1 MDSSWEST
9 HEGHVD
15 PFDSLLG
22 LEDQYYAEGY
32 KLGIADGSHGGRIE
46 GRIFG
51 LEKGLEKYAAMG
63 VLAGRAA
70 VWIARLPKDADAE
83 NNRSSG
89 KNSGLTVP
97 ESPPGLLTARGDLVR
112 RSLDGGKGQLPE
124 RSRDSWGQPLIP
136 SLPLNVRLDKH
147 IQTLSALTEAA
158 SLSKQNNEES
168 VSDFDDRLKRAD
180 GKVKVIEKTLGEPGM
195 IDVEDRDSRTA
206 SRKMDKW
213 SVKVKGDGTRGK
225 NNIEDFGVPSQMRQT

>member
-1 MDSSWEST
+1 MDSSRGST

-51 LEKGLEKYAAMG
+51 LEKGFEKYAAMG

-70 VWIARLPKDADAE
+70 VWVARLQEDADAE
-83 NNRSSG
+83 NNLSLG
-89 KNSGLTVP
+89 NSGLTVP

-112 RSLDGGKGQLPE
+112 RSLDRGKEQLPE
-124 RSRDSWGQPLIP
+124 RSRDARGQPLIP
-136 SLPLNVRLDKH
+136 SLSLNVRLDKH
-147 IQTLSALTEAA
+147 IQTLSALTEAG

-180 GKVKVIEKTLGEPGM
+180 GKVKVIEKILGEPGI
-195 IDVEDRDSRTA
+195 IDVEERDSRTA
-206 SRKMDKW
+206 SRKIEKW
-213 SVKVKGDGTRGK
+213 SVKIKGDETGGK
-225 NNIEDFGVPSQMRQT
+225 TNIEDFGVLSQMRQT